1 MLTFLYNYYWVV
13 LLSCNHFESILFLH
27 LLTLLANLFF
37 SVFSFY
43 SVTLFVVLAF
53 KSMILIL
60 TLIYDQSS
68 LFMGSVSLSYSF
80 LYNNSSINEM
90 KLVDQPG

>member
-1 MLTFLYNYYWVV
+1 MQF
-13 LLSCNHFESILFLH
+13 SH

-43 SVTLFVVLAF
+43 PVTLFVVLAF
-53 KSMILIL
+53 KSMIFIV
-60 TLIYDQSS
+60 TSICGQSS

-80 LYNNSSINEM
+80 LYNYISINEM

>member
-1 MLTFLYNYYWVV
+1 M
-13 LLSCNHFESILFLH
+13 HFSH
-27 LLTLLANLFF
+27 LLILLANLFF

-43 SVTLFVVLAF
+43 PVTLFVVLAF

-80 LYNNSSINEM
+80 LYNCLSINEM
-90 KLVDQPG
+90 KLVDQPVVKLVGSDG